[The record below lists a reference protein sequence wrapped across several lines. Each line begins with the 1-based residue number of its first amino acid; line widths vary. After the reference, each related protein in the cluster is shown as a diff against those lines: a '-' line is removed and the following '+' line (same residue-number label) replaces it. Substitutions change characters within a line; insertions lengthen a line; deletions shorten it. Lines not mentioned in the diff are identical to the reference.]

1 MKATWFGVLA
11 VALSASGIAPVAR
24 GAEVKYD
31 VAPAH
36 GALAPIVV
44 VSGTPVAYEVFITV
58 NDDDNEG
65 LNFFSFDV
73 LTDLELDQ
81 TIDNTKFDDLVLD
94 LFDFLG
100 PNLGTPSGD
109 DIFGFEGTQGFGT
122 DSTTDVGQGA
132 GQRLLIGEVA
142 TPSDRT
148 GVFTVRVSQDT
159 NTQLLDI
166 GGGLIPDTDITTTV
180 GSGFEIELV
189 DPQEDL
195 DGDGILN
202 ADDNCPAD
210 ANPGQEDADSDGFGD
225 ECDSDDVVDPGP
237 NGGGDDGNGDDTG
250 GNGNG
255 TTDPIPSPFSDFWG
269 FLQGV
274 ELPPLAVAF
283 VLFLLPAIFGFL
295 IGGPIFG
302 PLGIL
307 LGLIMG
313 AAAMVVL

>member
-1 MKATWFGVLA
+1 MKGTWLGVLA
-11 VALSASGIAPVAR
+11 VALSASGIVPIAR
-24 GAEVKYD
+24 AADVKYD
-31 VAPAH
+31 LAPAH
-36 GALAPIVV
+36 GALSPVVV

-58 NDDDNEG
+58 NESDNEG

-73 LTDLELDQ
+73 LTNLELEQ
-81 TIDNTKFDDLVLD
+81 TLDNTEFDALILD

-122 DSTTDVGQGA
+122 DSTIGVGHDG

-142 TPSDRT
+142 TPSDQT
-148 GVFTVRVSQDT
+148 GIFTVRVSEDT

-166 GGGLIPDTDITTTV
+166 GEGLISDADITTTV

-189 DPQEDL
+189 DPAEDL
-195 DGDGILN
+195 DGDGIPN

-210 ANPGQEDADSDGFGD
+210 ANPEQEDADSDGFGD
-225 ECDSDDVVDPGP
+225 ACDSDDGVDPDPDPGD
-237 NGGGDDGNGDDTG
+237 NGDGGDGNDDPAPNPVSG
-250 GNGNG
+250 
-255 TTDPIPSPFSDFWG
+255 FWG
-269 FLQGV
+269 FLLGL
-274 ELPPLAVAF
+274 ELPPLAVAL
-283 VLFLLPAIFGFL
+283 VLFMIPAIFGFL
-295 IGGPIFG
+295 IGGNIFA

-313 AAAMVVL
+313 AAALIVV